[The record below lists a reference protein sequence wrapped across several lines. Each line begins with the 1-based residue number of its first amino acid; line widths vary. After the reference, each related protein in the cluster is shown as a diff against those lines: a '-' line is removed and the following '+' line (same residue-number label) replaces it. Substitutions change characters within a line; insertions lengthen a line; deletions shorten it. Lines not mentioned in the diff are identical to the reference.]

1 MIYGK
6 LPVTFLSA
14 IASEKNGSTNSAIAA
29 FILEH
34 LDEVKGMNITELAE
48 VCHVSASTISRFCK
62 ETGFDSYAELRE
74 ILETAQLTTETLRE
88 DPFDGIIQ
96 SLEMVK
102 RSLDMRK
109 VRQLCKEIS
118 KYKRVAAFGL
128 LKAEAAAVDLQCDL
142 LMQGK
147 QIFTNVSYPQQMEY
161 VLSAGPED
169 LILIFSYTGAY
180 FEYQDLRGLTE
191 KLKAPRIWMIAGEKK
206 EYPSF
211 INETILFESA
221 HSQIGHP
228 YQLQAVAS
236 VIAQEYNKV

>member
-34 LDEVKGMNITELAE
+34 LDEIKGMGITELAE

-62 ETGFDSYAELRE
+62 EIGFDSYAELRE
-74 ILETAQLTTETLRE
+74 ILETSQLTAEPTSE
-88 DPFDGIIQ
+88 DPIDGIIE

-102 RSLDMRK
+102 RSLDIEK
-109 VRQLCKEIS
+109 VRQLCREIAR
-118 KYKRVAAFGL
+118 YQRVAAFGL
-128 LKAEAAAVDLQCDL
+128 LKAEAAAIDLQCDL

-161 VLSAGPED
+161 ILSAGSED
-169 LILIFSYTGAY
+169 LILIFSYTGSY

-191 KLKAPRIWMIAGEKK
+191 KLRAPRIWMIAGAQKD
-206 EYPSF
+206 YLPF
-211 INETILFESA
+211 INETLLFDSA
-221 HSQIGHP
+221 HTQTGHP

-236 VIAQEYNKV
+236 VIAQEYSKV